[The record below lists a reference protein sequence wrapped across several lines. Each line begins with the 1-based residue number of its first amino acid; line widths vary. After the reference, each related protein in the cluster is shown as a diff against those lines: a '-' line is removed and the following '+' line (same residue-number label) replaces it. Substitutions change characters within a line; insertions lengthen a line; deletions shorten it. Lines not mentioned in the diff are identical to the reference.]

1 MLKIGF
7 LSSVTLLLLAAG
19 IGAAEAADGSGNSC
33 SQDVRE
39 FPAAMRAVMRKPA
52 YRGAVWGLRAVDLDQ
67 GRTLLDVNPDCRFYI
82 ASVRKV
88 FSIGELLNEVGPK
101 HRYDT
106 PIHRRGA
113 VSKSGVLNGDLI
125 LVASGD
131 LTMGGRTNPDGS
143 IAISDFDHN
152 EANSLGNA
160 DLTKPDPLAGYRA
173 LARQVA
179 RMGIRRVT
187 GDVIIDDRLFQP
199 YLFRDEFK
207 LRPIFV
213 NDDVVDVAI
222 NPTKAGQAAAAD
234 VRPLSSALRVKTPIR
249 TGAPG
254 TSLAL
259 TVHPDL
265 PQCIG
270 KPDCSATVAGS
281 VPIDLVPPLTGTF
294 PLVRTVRIVEP
305 ANYARTVLIELL
317 RENGVRVDASAVKRN
332 PVSLLPRQRHYP
344 AATKV
349 AELKGL
355 PYADSAKL
363 ILKVSYNIG
372 ADTSLLLLGL
382 THGVDSMDDALAKER
397 HLLAARY
404 GISPADYDFVDGSG
418 GGETRAL
425 TRAVTRMLT
434 AMIQTAAFPAYLDSM
449 PILGVDGSLAF
460 VTDFQSD
467 PTLKGATGQVRAKT
481 GTYSAATDAGPVLK
495 AQALGG
501 YVTTRSG
508 RRVAFQLVVNNVPIS
523 GINDIVQVFQDQGR
537 VSAILWRDY

>member
-1 MLKIGF
+1 MLKTGF
-7 LSSVTLLLLAAG
+7 LASVALALLAAG
-19 IGAAEAADGSGNSC
+19 IGRADATDGASGRC
-33 SQDVRE
+33 SQDLEE

-52 YRGAVWGLRAVDLDQ
+52 YQDAVWGLRAVDLDR

-88 FSIGELLNEVGPK
+88 FSVGELLNEVGPE

-143 IAISDFDHN
+143 IAIGNLDHN
-152 EANSLGNA
+152 EANSLGNS
-160 DLTKPDPLAGYRA
+160 DLTKPDPLAGYRS

-179 RMGIRRVT
+179 RAGIRRVT
-187 GDVIIDDRLFQP
+187 GEVIIDDRLFRP
-199 YLFRDEFK
+199 YLFRDEFE

-222 NPTKAGQAAAAD
+222 RPTKAGEPAAVE
-234 VRPLSSALRVKTPIR
+234 VRPLSSALRVKTPIKTR
-249 TGAPG
+249 QRGST
-254 TSLAL
+254 LAL
-259 TVHPDL
+259 SVDPDL

-270 KPDCSATVAGS
+270 KPGCSATVAGS
-281 VPIDLVPPLTGTF
+281 VPIDLVPPLTGRF

-317 RENGVRVDASAVKRN
+317 RENGVRVDASAVRRN

-344 AATKV
+344 ADTKV

-363 ILKVSYNIG
+363 VLKVSYNIG
-372 ADTSLLLLGL
+372 ADASLLLFGL
-382 THGVDSMDDALAKER
+382 TQGVDNMDAALAKER
-397 HLLAARY
+397 RVLASRY
-404 GISPADYDFVDGSG
+404 GIGAAQYHFPDGSG
-418 GGETRAL
+418 GGESRAL
-425 TRAVTRMLT
+425 NRAVTRMLSVMSRST
-434 AMIQTAAFPAYLDSM
+434 AFPAYLDSM
-449 PILGVDGSLAF
+449 PILGVDGSLAA

-467 PTLKGATGQVRAKT
+467 PTLERATGQVRAKT
-481 GTYSAATDAGPVLK
+481 GTYVDETGTVLK

-501 YVTTRSG
+501 YVTTRAG
-508 RRVAFQLVVNNVPIS
+508 RRLAFQLVVNNVPIS
-523 GINDIVQVFQDQGR
+523 GIDDVVQVFQDQGR
-537 VSAILWRDY
+537 VSAILWRDH

>member
-19 IGAAEAADGSGNSC
+19 IGAAEAADGSSNSC

-39 FPAAMRAVMRKPA
+39 FPAAMRAVTRKPA

-88 FSIGELLNEVGPK
+88 FSIGELLNEVGPR
-101 HRYDT
+101 HRYNT
-106 PIHRRGA
+106 PIYRRGA
-113 VSKSGVLNGDLI
+113 ISGSGVLAGDLV

-131 LTMGGRTNPDGS
+131 LTMGGRTKPDGS
-143 IAISDFDHN
+143 IAIGNFDHN

-160 DLTKPDPLAGYRA
+160 DLTKPDPLAGYRT

-179 RMGIRRVT
+179 RAGIRRVT
-187 GDVIIDDRLFQP
+187 GDVIIDDRLFRP

-207 LRPIFV
+207 VRPIFV

-222 NPTKAGQAAAAD
+222 KPTTAGEPAATA

-249 TGAPG
+249 TGRRG
-254 TSLAL
+254 SSLSLAID
-259 TVHPDL
+259 PEL

-270 KPDCSATVAGS
+270 RPGCSATVAGS
-281 VPIDLVPPLTGTF
+281 VPINLVPPLTGKF

-317 RENGVRVDASAVKRN
+317 RENGVRVDAAATRPN

-344 AATKV
+344 ADTKV
-349 AELKGL
+349 AELTGL
-355 PYADSAKL
+355 PYAESAKL
-363 ILKVSYNIG
+363 VLKVSYNIG
-372 ADTSLLLLGL
+372 ADTSLLLFGL
-382 THGVDSMDDALAKER
+382 TQGVDNMDGALEKER
-397 HLLAARY
+397 HVLASRY
-404 GISPADYDFVDGSG
+404 GIRPAEYRFFDGSG

-425 TRAVTRMLT
+425 NRAVTRMLT
-434 AMIQTAAFPAYLDSM
+434 GLSRSAAFPAFRDGL
-449 PILGVDGSLAF
+449 PILGVDGSLAM
-460 VTDFQSD
+460 VTDYKSD
-467 PTLKGATGQVRAKT
+467 PTLVGATGQVRAKT
-481 GTYSAATDAGPVLK
+481 GTYLAGTATGPLLK

-501 YVTTRSG
+501 YVATKAG
-508 RRVAFQLVVNNVPIS
+508 RRIVFQLVVNNVPVS
-523 GINDIVQVFQDQGR
+523 GIDDIIQIFQDQGR